1 MSDVGS
7 ARRAKDELKQR
18 IGAEPWCVGI
28 GVEREDGV
36 GFIVRITVRAG
47 ALDAFRAA
55 AVPEHIGPTL
65 VKVIEGDAQ

>member
-7 ARRAKDELKQR
+7 ARRAREKLKAQ
-18 IGAEPWCVGI
+18 IGVEPWCAGV

-47 ALDAFRAA
+47 GLEAA
-55 AVPEHIGPTL
+55 KSRVEDRMDGVFVKL
-65 VKVIEGDAQ
+65 VEADG